1 MKKERKISLVCAFG
15 SAVNLI
21 LFFVKL
27 YVGLSANSISIFSDS
42 MNNLFDFLSCVLGAV
57 CMSYALWLK
66 ERKMP
71 FSAEKIQQL
80 VSFVLSVAV
89 VAVGFSFAY
98 SSAERLMYPTPVW
111 FSLRYFFI
119 IIATALAKLLLY
131 FFFWHQNKKLKSSV
145 IKVMKTDSLTD
156 FFVTAVVLVSF
167 AVTRIT
173 DFSADAFAGI
183 IISVFI
189 IIQSVKLLKESVC
202 GLLDMPEKQ
211 QREKFFELSE
221 RFEAEIES
229 VRFVREADG
238 KICAYVKFEE
248 NTAQE
253 SISTFADECLLAA
266 DICLNRIK

>member
-1 MKKERKISLVCAFG
+1 MKKERKISLVCTFG
-15 SAVNLI
+15 SFVNLI

-27 YVGLSANSISIFSDS
+27 YIGLSANSISIFSDS

-57 CMSYALWLK
+57 CMSYALKLK
-66 ERKMP
+66 EKKMP

-111 FSLRYFFI
+111 FTLRYFFI
-119 IIATALAKLLLY
+119 IVATALAKLLMY
-131 FFFWHQNKKLKSSV
+131 FFFLHQNKKLQSSV

-167 AVTRIT
+167 AVTRYT
-173 DFSADAFAGI
+173 DFAADAFAGI

-189 IIQSVKLLKESVC
+189 IIQSIKLLKESVC
-202 GLLDMPEKQ
+202 GLLDMPEKD
-211 QREKFFELSE
+211 QREKFFDLMES
-221 RFEAEIES
+221 FDVKIEN
-229 VRFVREADG
+229 VRFTRETDG
-238 KICAYVKFEE
+238 KIYAYVKFENE
-248 NTAQE
+248 NCEE
-253 SISTFADECLLAA
+253 SISAFTDECYLSA